1 MEDRCL
7 VFSCNQDQMQT
18 KNGRQK
24 ASEAPCSTESK
35 ISMKCLDKHNY
46 EKEKCQ
52 QEFEAYKEC
61 KKLET
66 QTRAQRR
73 EEALRSKR

>member
-1 MEDRCL
+1 MEDPNLANCL

-35 ISMKCLDKHNY
+35 ISMKCESSY
-46 EKEKCQ
+46 AFYGPRIC
-52 QEFEAYKEC
+52 
-61 KKLET
+61 
-66 QTRAQRR
+66 
-73 EEALRSKR
+73 